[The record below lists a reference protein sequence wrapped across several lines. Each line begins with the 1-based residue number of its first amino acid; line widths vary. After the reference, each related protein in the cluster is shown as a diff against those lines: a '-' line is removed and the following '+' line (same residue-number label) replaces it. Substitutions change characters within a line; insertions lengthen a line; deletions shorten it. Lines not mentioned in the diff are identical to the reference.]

1 MSSAPP
7 RLGGLIPF
15 SSCDWPGQLAAV
27 VFIAGCPWRCRYC
40 HNPHLQSREEQGGIP
55 PWPDLLAWLATRRGL
70 LDGVVFS
77 GGEALIEPRLP
88 EMIAAVKAL
97 GFAVA
102 LHTGG
107 GYPARLKACLPMLDW
122 VGFDVKA
129 LFADYAKVTGVAGS
143 GAAARQ
149 SLSLL
154 LDSGVAFECRTTIHA
169 GLLSDAD
176 LLALSTE
183 LAALGVQDYALQ
195 HFRPHGCHDAALCSQ
210 PHSADYPLP
219 STVQQVESRFRTFAL
234 RQA

>member
-7 RLGGLIPF
+7 KLGGLIPF
-15 SSCDWPGQLAAV
+15 SSCDWPGKLAAV

-40 HNPHLQSREEQGGIP
+40 HNPHLQQRENAPGIP
-55 PWPDLLAWLATRRGL
+55 DWPDLLAWLETRKNL

-77 GGEALIEPRLP
+77 GGEALLEPRLP
-88 EMIAAVKAL
+88 EMIAAVKAQ

-107 GYPARLKACLPMLDW
+107 AYPARLKACLPMLDW

-129 LFADYAKVTGVAGS
+129 LFADYAKVTGVPGS

-154 LDSGVAFECRTTIHA
+154 LASGVAFECRTTIHPE
-169 GLLSDAD
+169 LQSDAE
-176 LLALSTE
+176 LLALSAE
-183 LAALGVQDYALQ
+183 LAELGVADYALQ
-195 HFRPHGCHDAALCSQ
+195 HFRQHGCQDPALCRH
-210 PHSADYPLP
+210 PVAVNYPLP
-219 STVQQVESRFRTFAL
+219 ATMQQVESRFRTFAL